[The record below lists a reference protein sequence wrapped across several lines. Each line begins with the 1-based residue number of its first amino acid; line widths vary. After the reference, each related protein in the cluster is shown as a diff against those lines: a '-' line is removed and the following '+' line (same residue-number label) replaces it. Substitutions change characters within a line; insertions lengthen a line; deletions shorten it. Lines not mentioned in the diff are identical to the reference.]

1 MSSLP
6 LLGYIDPASGSL
18 LLQIVIAGF
27 VGALA
32 FFRRS
37 VFHFFGFFKR
47 SKKNE
52 EPVENK
58 KDK

>member
-1 MSSLP
+1 
-6 LLGYIDPASGSL
+6 
-18 LLQIVIAGF
+18 